1 MLSRCMS
8 FYWKLLVCCIV
19 VGRWVGMLVYC
30 CDVNIRMIDCD
41 RKEDDGVVGFRFLVR
56 CGNENVC
63 ECVSV

>member
-8 FYWKLLVCCIV
+8 FHRKLLVCCIV
-19 VGRWVGMLVYC
+19 VGRWAGMPAYRR
-30 CDVNIRMIDCD
+30 DVNTRMTDCD
-41 RKEDDGVVGFRFLVR
+41 RKEDDGVAGFRLSAR